1 MSLNPLRSITEQL
14 GRLSVSIPR
23 VASARQASTFS
34 TGKNKTARATKT
46 TRLSPTTPTN
56 KEPKKV
62 VPVQF
67 EPGHGE
73 KIWIFTNFI
82 NGLTVYSH
90 NPVLKANRALRQIPF
105 NGKKLKPSKLRKD
118 YWRPM
123 AMIQFP
129 EGQGHIG
136 RSVYHIM
143 REFRMRH
150 DLGWDDGMIH
160 DKESRRTLTR
170 HERGQRLN
178 GMQKPNA
185 IADVAAVLSGLGKG
199 NKMWQPAGTEGVET
213 VAEITKAD
221 EKTGEVTNLLKTQ
234 VWWMDPLDK
243 NYAQSW
249 SKNVSH
255 FAFKEGV
262 FQQVDSL
269 SGGQDAASQDVEAV
283 QQADRTPQVVV

>member
-1 MSLNPLRSITEQL
+1 MNLNPLRSITEQL
-14 GRLSVSIPR
+14 GRLSVSISR
-23 VASARQASTFS
+23 AASARQASTS
-34 TGKNKTARATKT
+34 AVTAKAKAKAKATAT
-46 TRLSPTTPTN
+46 TTTTPTKPR
-56 KEPKKV
+56 KEVIPTK
-62 VPVQF
+62 F

-105 NGKKLKPSKLRKD
+105 NGKKLKPSKIRKD

-150 DLGWDDGMIH
+150 DLGWEDSMIH
-160 DKESRRTLTR
+160 DKESGRTLTR
-170 HERGQRLN
+170 HERGQKLN

-185 IADVAAVLSGLGKG
+185 VADIAAVLSGVGMG
-199 NKMWQPAGTEGVET
+199 NKMWQSPKEGPETATEVSMT
-213 VAEITKAD
+213 D
-221 EKTGEVTNLLKTQ
+221 EKTGEVASLLKTQ
-234 VWWMDPLDK
+234 VWWVNPLDK
-243 NYAQSW
+243 NYAHSW

-255 FAFKEGV
+255 YAFDEGS
-262 FQQVDSL
+262 FQPVEPVIEH
-269 SGGQDAASQDVEAV
+269 DATSPAAEIV
-283 QQADRTPQVVV
+283 QEKPAQVVV

>member
-1 MSLNPLRSITEQL
+1 MNINPLRSITEQL
-14 GRLSVSIPR
+14 GRLSVSISR
-23 VASARQASTFS
+23 AASARQASTS
-34 TGKNKTARATKT
+34 TATATTATTKK
-46 TRLSPTTPTN
+46 RKDVIPT
-56 KEPKKV
+56 K
-62 VPVQF
+62 F

-82 NGLTVYSH
+82 SGLTVYSH

-150 DLGWDDGMIH
+150 DLGWEDSMIH
-160 DKESRRTLTR
+160 DQASGRMLTR
-170 HERGQRLN
+170 HERGQKLN

-185 IADVAAVLSGLGKG
+185 IADIAAALSGLGKG
-199 NKMWQPAGTEGVET
+199 NKMWQPAAEGVET
-213 VAEITKAD
+213 VAGPSRTD
-221 EKTGEVTNLLKTQ
+221 EKTGEVASLLKTQ
-234 VWWMDPLDK
+234 VWWVDPLDK

-249 SKNVSH
+249 SPNVSH
-255 FAFKEGV
+255 YAFKEGS
-262 FQQVDSL
+262 FQPVESL
-269 SGGQDAASQDVEAV
+269 SEQDVVASQEPEVA
-283 QQADRTPQVVV
+283 QADRAPVVV